1 MIRSFSSPSRTRSL
15 TKGLEAIQK
24 HSAAPLSIG
33 ISALP
38 LVSIIVTNYNYALYL
53 KECVDSCLVQD
64 YPHIEVIVVD
74 DCSTDNSREIIADY
88 GDGIKPVLREQNGGQ
103 LAGFF
108 SGLAEAKGE
117 FTVFVD
123 ADDFLDSDCIS
134 THLYAHLFQKPPVGF
149 TCLRN
154 RQVSIGSAI
163 INDYHMD
170 FQNNGK
176 ELAYI
181 APRVIHTPTWS
192 WSTTSAMMFRTDLL
206 RLIETEKTEDFR
218 VCADYYIV
226 HFANLLGGSLLFDR
240 CKVNYRRHGN
250 NNFSKNFI
258 IGGHRPTGHDKYHAH
273 PSQSALQKGILD
285 KLIKERER
293 FEPYFPSLR
302 RYAETIA
309 YVAPI
314 EEILERY
321 TLDLDDDL
329 RSTLKSLRFEI
340 WKQKQKQMRSKKW
353 AIARVNWSCFWK
365 QSNAIKENILENFCK

>member
-1 MIRSFSSPSRTRSL
+1 MTNA
-15 TKGLEAIQK
+15 LESIQQ
-24 HSAAPLSIG
+24 HTDTPLVIGSAS
-33 ISALP
+33 LP
-38 LVSIIVTNYNYALYL
+38 LVSIVITNYNYAPYL
-53 KECVDSCLVQD
+53 KECIDSCLTQD
-64 YPHIEVIVVD
+64 YPHSEVIVVD
-74 DCSTDNSREIIADY
+74 DCSTDDSREIITEY
-88 GDGIKPVLREQNGGQ
+88 GGKVKAVLREQNGGQ

-108 SGLAEAKGE
+108 SGLAEASGE

-134 THLYAHLFQKPPVGF
+134 THLYLHLFQKPPVGF

-154 RQVSIGSAI
+154 RQVSASSAI
-163 INDYHMD
+163 INDFHMD
-170 FQNNGK
+170 FQNNGR

-181 APRVIHTPTWS
+181 ASRVIHTPTWS

-206 RLIETEKTEDFR
+206 RLIETEMTEDFR

-226 HFANLLGGSLLFDR
+226 HFANLLGGSLLFDH
-240 CKVNYRRHGN
+240 CKVNYRRHGG

-258 IGGHRPTGHDKYHAH
+258 IGGHRPTGHSHYHAH

-285 KLIKERER
+285 KLLKERER

-309 YVAPI
+309 FVAPI
-314 EEILERY
+314 EE
-321 TLDLDDDL
+321 TLRGYEMGDDL

-340 WKQKQKQMRSKKW
+340 WKQKQKQIRAKKW
-353 AIARVNWSCFWK
+353 AIARANWSCFWK
-365 QSNAIKENILENFCK
+365 QTNAIKQNILENFCK